1 MPVTII
7 AEAGVNHNGDL
18 ETAKRMA
25 YVAKECGADIVKY
38 QTAVPE
44 LVVSR
49 FAEKAEYQKQ
59 TTDAAESQ
67 LEMIRKL
74 HFSFEG
80 HRSLK
85 FRPARSPTCP
95 IWKRSASCTPRR
107 CFPPACAT

>member
-44 LVVSR
+44 LVVRVRRKSR
-49 FAEKAEYQKQ
+49 IPE
-59 TTDAAESQ
+59 TDHRCRRKPAGDDSQAA
-67 LEMIRKL
+67 
-74 HFSFEG
+74 FFV
-80 HRSLK
+80 
-85 FRPARSPTCP
+85 
-95 IWKRSASCTPRR
+95 
-107 CFPPACAT
+107 

>member
-49 FAEKAEYQKQ
+49 FAEKAEYQ
-59 TTDAAESQ
+59 
-67 LEMIRKL
+67 
-74 HFSFEG
+74 
-80 HRSLK
+80 
-85 FRPARSPTCP
+85 
-95 IWKRSASCTPRR
+95 
-107 CFPPACAT
+107 

>member
-67 LEMIRKL
+67 LEPTAIPGFKASGR
-74 HFSFEG
+74 
-80 HRSLK
+80 LK
-85 FRPARSPTCP
+85 E
-95 IWKRSASCTPRR
+95 KVGK
-107 CFPPACAT
+107 

>member
-49 FAEKAEYQKQ
+49 FAEKPN
-59 TTDAAESQ
+59 T
-67 LEMIRKL
+67 RN
-74 HFSFEG
+74 
-80 HRSLK
+80 
-85 FRPARSPTCP
+85 RPPMP
-95 IWKRSASCTPRR
+95 PKASWR
-107 CFPPACAT
+107 